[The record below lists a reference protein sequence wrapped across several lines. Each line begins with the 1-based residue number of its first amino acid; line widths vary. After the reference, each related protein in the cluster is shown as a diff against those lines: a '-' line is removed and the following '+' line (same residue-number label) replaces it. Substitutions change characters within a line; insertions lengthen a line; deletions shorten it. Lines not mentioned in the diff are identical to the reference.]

1 VSWPRTEPFR
11 CLIAVLAKL
20 CCQFAP
26 LLGNTQQRLLHGDV
40 SSVVCPLFEFASP
53 RLVAKIASR

>member
-1 VSWPRTEPFR
+1 
-11 CLIAVLAKL
+11 VLAKL